1 MLRYLEY
8 SQLGLSAIQF
18 RNNVLI
24 AHSLLLPFHCT
35 LFVWVVPSASGGLC
49 CRSRVE
55 MIRRIG
61 YWMGVAILAGAC
73 SGCGVLYTVMKSE
86 SKLDRLAV
94 PMTKAEVI
102 AQVGRPDRVL
112 RDDGHM
118 LVWEYSLTA
127 RKQWL
132 YELALCPLSM
142 WVGGCL
148 FYPFTNIV
156 ADHQREYPQ
165 HIVLVNDELC
175 AWGTPSAIL
184 QRRRACASSS
194 TAVLGSGGMRGRPEP
209 VVTGLGPINRETIDR
224 YRTMAVMAFEDA
236 PGAEESGSRVAGMV
250 TTLLLDLDIN
260 MVERTE
266 LDEVFKEQV
275 VQLKHADDAE
285 VLKVGKLVGAQAI
298 VVGDVQQWE
307 RAEGDQVSRVS
318 LAFRI
323 IDVESSAVLFNGEG
337 YGSDATADD
346 PESVA
351 RVIVQRILA
360 RLGSQTGLLGS
371 GRIGVN
377 WDLQES
383 AGVRYYLVRELRGG
397 LPAEKAGLKVG
408 DKVVACN
415 GIALATV
422 TSDREA
428 KRLCRVEAGH
438 TLHLDVRRADQP
450 MAISV
455 TAEKRPG
462 L

>member
-1 MLRYLEY
+1 
-8 SQLGLSAIQF
+8 
-18 RNNVLI
+18 
-24 AHSLLLPFHCT
+24 
-35 LFVWVVPSASGGLC
+35 
-49 CRSRVE
+49 

-209 VVTGLGPINRETIDR
+209 VVTGLGPINRDTIDR

-275 VQLKHADDAE
+275 IQLKHADDAE

-360 RLGSQTGLLGS
+360 RFGSQTGLLGS

-438 TLHLDVRRADQP
+438 TLHLDVRRADQL
-450 MAISV
+450 MAIPI

>member
-209 VVTGLGPINRETIDR
+209 VVTGLGPINRDTIDR

-360 RLGSQTGLLGS
+360 RFGSQTGLLGS

-438 TLHLDVRRADQP
+438 TLHLDVRRADQL
-450 MAISV
+450 MAIPI

>member
-1 MLRYLEY
+1 
-8 SQLGLSAIQF
+8 
-18 RNNVLI
+18 
-24 AHSLLLPFHCT
+24 
-35 LFVWVVPSASGGLC
+35 
-49 CRSRVE
+49 

-209 VVTGLGPINRETIDR
+209 VVTGLGPINRDTIDR

-285 VLKVGKLVGAQAI
+285 VLKVGRLVGAQAI

-307 RAEGDQVSRVS
+307 RAEGDQISRVS

-360 RLGSQTGLLGS
+360 RFGSQTGLLGS

-438 TLHLDVRRADQP
+438 TLHLDVRRADQL
-450 MAISV
+450 MAIPI